1 VLQYCVNGIREKIEG
16 LKARRD
22 EANKRE
28 AIMLEKVRIEARMEL
43 EMVDYEYNSELLNK
57 QREK

>member
-1 VLQYCVNGIREKIEG
+1 MLQYCVNGIREKLEG
-16 LKARRD
+16 LKERRD

-28 AIMLEKVRIEARMEL
+28 AIILEKVRIEARMEL

>member
-1 VLQYCVNGIREKIEG
+1 MLQYCVNGIREKLEG
-16 LKARRD
+16 LKARRE

-43 EMVDYEYNSELLNK
+43 EMVGMKFSEGMTVT
-57 QREK
+57 

>member
-1 VLQYCVNGIREKIEG
+1 VLQYCVNGIRDKLEG
-16 LKARRD
+16 LKVRR
-22 EANKRE
+22 EQANKRE
-28 AIMLEKVRIEARMEL
+28 AIMLEKVRTEARTEL

>member
-1 VLQYCVNGIREKIEG
+1 
-16 LKARRD
+16 
-22 EANKRE
+22 
-28 AIMLEKVRIEARMEL
+28 MLEKVRIEARMEL

>member
-1 VLQYCVNGIREKIEG
+1 MLQYCVNGIREKLEG
-16 LKARRD
+16 LKDRRD
-22 EANKRE
+22 EADKRE
-28 AIMLEKVRIEARMEL
+28 GIMLEKVRIEARMEL